1 LKYRLGSEGLTF
13 ERILKGF
20 EAVMDDLEA
29 SKQFI
34 NSNIDLVP
42 SKMFLRALTAQ
53 KLSAQSK
60 NDLERMDHLKD
71 VRRKYIVAHDQLFFP
86 LNIEVQKAETRVMTY
101 MAREELREFA
111 RNWDEVEMSLHYT
124 TLLSARLTWDDRVR
138 DILDSIKTKVVGSV
152 EYMQKNLQT
161 ELMTREFRKPGLTAE
176 MYTNAS
182 AIIQN
187 RMPEL
192 YKRVRPEIRF
202 LSEIYFCTTEEEL
215 RAYVKPFCAREN
227 ISPDQLKERL
237 RIYDATLAAIQVRS
251 VYVFAY
257 VCACVCVFACIYVS
271 ARLRRMF

>member
-1 LKYRLGSEGLTF
+1 
-13 ERILKGF
+13 
-20 EAVMDDLEA
+20 MDDLEA

-215 RAYVKPFCAREN
+215 HAYVKPFCAREN